1 MNVHNHSL
9 AKNRATV
16 PMYFL
21 GDAKSVTMED
31 VKYTVVKQTAD
42 DSYLRNPDG
51 VIQPFSH
58 AHIYIK
64 HLEGKF
70 LVERNAADPSRL
82 NIGQELVDVKRPG
95 AAQRALALAD
105 AFEIFLR
112 MQTLGKKHE
121 LLADSGWK
129 RKITMGRDC
138 LKVILPLIEAAVQ
151 KKWTPE
157 SGTTTFKLYKLPKGR
172 QFRRLFDLFVVGGC
186 NAKVLV
192 SRKNGPGTHA
202 ANAHPDDL
210 AVWVEY
216 ARKYANHTRPSMR
229 SCFGML
235 TAFVTNHNEK
245 CEARQRKHKLP
256 SRNTFEALIKGMGEF
271 FLHAAR
277 HGEDAAIKKFAP
289 VREGLRVLAPGQRVE
304 MDEWK
309 IDLFTLL
316 ALTSAWK
323 MFSDKERK
331 ALKKIRIW
339 VTVAI
344 DVATR
349 SILALRFSTRAP
361 SAHSSLAALEMV
373 VTSKEHIAEV
383 AGAQSGWIHALV
395 PQELVTDAGAAFIE
409 ESFRAAVATLGCIH
423 TIPPAGMASA
433 RGTIESVF
441 RTFGQRYLHYFE
453 GRTFSNSEELGDY
466 DAEERVVLNVDE
478 LARALTRAIVDIYHN
493 EPHSGLGGETP
504 ANAWLRLSRE
514 YAMIP
519 PLDQRQR
526 RRIFGTVISR
536 KISARGVRFLNIYF
550 QSPELQRLWSERH
563 AIPNSPTPSVD
574 IRVDRFNVN
583 TISYHNGTEWVDLKT
598 ELSLP
603 DNVSV
608 WEWTAALDSLR
619 KTHRKNAQVK
629 LSVTLDAI
637 NDLRESGEAAAAR
650 AELGTD
656 IISASAYRKVEMSR
670 YAYDFT
676 DDLMNKAK
684 ELASLAVPHDPLT
697 TSIEEFRFLA
707 RNTEEVNA
715 YFEKS
720 EREYPAFEHR
730 QHDKQAEEAE
740 GDSRFSLDPED

>member
-1 MNVHNHSL
+1 MNVHNLSL
-9 AKNRATV
+9 AKNRSTV
-16 PMYFL
+16 PMYYL
-21 GDAKSVTMED
+21 GDAKSVTMEG
-31 VKYTVVKQTAD
+31 VKYTVSKQTAD
-42 DSYLRNPDG
+42 HSHLRNEDG
-51 VIQPFSH
+51 VIQQFTH
-58 AHIYIK
+58 AYIYIK

-70 LVERNAADPSRL
+70 SVERNAADASTL
-82 NIGQELVDVKRPG
+82 DIGCDLTDVKRPG

-105 AFEIFLR
+105 AFEIFLD
-112 MQTLGKKHE
+112 MQRLGKEHP
-121 LLADSGWK
+121 LLGSVGWK

-138 LKVILPLIEAAVQ
+138 LKAILPAIEKAVQ
-151 KKWTPE
+151 AKWTPT
-157 SGTTTFKLYKLPKGR
+157 SGSTSYKLYKLPGGR
-172 QFRRLFDLFVVGGC
+172 QFKRLFDLFVSGGC
-186 NAKVLV
+186 NPKVLV

-210 AVWVEY
+210 AVWVEHARRY
-216 ARKYANHTRPSMR
+216 AHHTRPSMR
-229 SCFGML
+229 ACFGQL
-235 TAFVTNHNEK
+235 QAFVEKHNQA
-245 CEARQRKHKLP
+245 CDARTRKHKLP

-277 HGEDAAIKKFAP
+277 YGEDAAIKKFAP
-289 VREGLRVLAPGQRVE
+289 VRDGLRVLAPGQRVE

-323 MFSDKERK
+323 AFSIKERK

-349 SILALRFSTRAP
+349 CILALRFSTRAP
-361 SAHSSLAALEMV
+361 SVHSSLAALEMV

-383 AGAQSGWIHALV
+383 AGAESGWFQALV

-453 GRTFSNSEELGDY
+453 GRSFSNSEELGDY
-466 DAEERVVLNVDE
+466 DADERVVLNVDE

-526 RRIFGTVISR
+526 RRIFGTVIRR
-536 KISARGVRFLNIYF
+536 KISARGVRFLNIHY
-550 QSPELQRLWSERH
+550 QSPELQRLWAERH
-563 AIPNSPTPSVD
+563 AIPNTPTPSVD
-574 IRVDRFNVN
+574 IRVDRFNLN
-583 TISYHNGTEWVDLKT
+583 TVSYHDGNDWLDLRS

-603 DNVSV
+603 DNVSA
-608 WEWTAALDSLR
+608 WEWTAALSAMQ
-619 KTHRKNAQVK
+619 KTHRKNAKVN
-629 LSVTLDAI
+629 LSVMLNAI

-656 IISASAYRKVEMSR
+656 IISAAAYRKVEMSR
-670 YAYDFT
+670 YGYDIA
-676 DDLMNKAK
+676 DDLVQKHRLLEK
-684 ELASLAVPHDPLT
+684 LAVAHDPLT

-707 RNTEEVNA
+707 RNTEEYDA
-715 YFEKS
+715 HFAQS
-720 EREYPAFEHR
+720 EREYPAFEEREHE
-730 QHDKQAEEAE
+730 KQAQ
-740 GDSRFSLDPED
+740 GDNGFSIDFED